1 MDIQQ
6 TKLNDAQI
14 TFLQLFNRPLSDK
27 DLSELQRLVTRYFAD
42 KALDIADR
50 VWEEKGYTEEQLLS
64 VHERTAYPKKQY

>member
-42 KALDIADR
+42 KALNIADR
-50 VWEEKGYTEEQLLS
+50 VWEEKGYTEEQLLNI
-64 VHERTAYPKKQY
+64 HERTAYAKKQH